1 MQLLETSDM
10 HELTI
15 ARSLI
20 EIIEQECLTYGQA
33 KVIKIELRLGKL
45 SGIMPDSLRFAFEVM
60 SIGGITEGASL
71 LIEEVP
77 LRIKCNRCRKVSTLD
92 APFLICPYC
101 KETDVEM
108 IGGRELEIRGIE
120 IEDGNQDNQE
130 NP

>member
-1 MQLLETSDM
+1 MHSFETSDM

-20 EIIEQECLTYGQA
+20 EIIEQECLTYAWGR
-33 KVIKIELRLGKL
+33 VIKIELRLGKL
-45 SGIMPDSLRFAFEVM
+45 SGIMPDPLRFAFEVM

-77 LRIKCNRCRKVSTLD
+77 LRIKCNQCRKVSIVD
-92 APFLICPYC
+92 DPFLICPYC
-101 KETDVEM
+101 KGTDVEM
-108 IGGRELEIRGIE
+108 IGGCELEIRGIE

-130 NP
+130 DS